1 MSTLVFLLTV
11 VAVPEMKYGGDFR
24 KHPVYPC
31 IDERTQG
38 QVRDRNFVLLMC
50 FRVAMDFHSMP
61 ADKTGANN
69 VFVILVV
76 LFVVAAK
83 VTSLASLADK
93 KLVRTFV
100 FPAKA

>member
-1 MSTLVFLLTV
+1 
-11 VAVPEMKYGGDFR
+11 
-24 KHPVYPC
+24 
-31 IDERTQG
+31 
-38 QVRDRNFVLLMC
+38 
-50 FRVAMDFHSMP
+50 MDFHSMP